1 VGPLWAYC
9 LFQDG
14 LQAESEGRRLSCRCE
29 IRRLIRPG
37 HRVKTH
43 LQWCTELRI
52 LGFSGGP
59 WWSVF
64 GRFKNLE
71 TGAGSV
77 PCNRGNK
84 RPDRGGLVAGS
95 EAQLYKT
102 SSTGQTLGLS
112 SQHIS
117 VAVNLVIHCPVV
129 AYSKYTD
136 IFVIFMF
143 GYFGHSCLHTTFT
156 KLRSKIRLI
165 CQIL

>member
-1 VGPLWAYC
+1 VVG
-9 LFQDG
+9 F
-14 LQAESEGRRLSCRCE
+14 
-29 IRRLIRPG
+29 RP
-37 HRVKTH
+37 VQK
-43 LQWCTELRI
+43 
-52 LGFSGGP
+52 LGDRA
-59 WWSVF
+59 WW
-64 GRFKNLE
+64 
-71 TGAGSV
+71 SV

-95 EAQLYKT
+95 EARLYT

-136 IFVIFMF
+136 IFVILMF
-143 GYFGHSCLHTTFT
+143 GYFGHSRLHTNFT